1 MMFTSASDPWSAMG
15 APNTGYPNPLP
26 LNDPNTTFAVGSLSP
41 YGTGI
46 PLDGNAPSTMLK
58 QPYSTAYS
66 QPASGYHPEYAS
78 TPSSW
83 QNTQTYHDASKT
95 AKIKLSPILTY
106 APETNVDLKN
116 YYNYLNLTLNKYYP
130 QPPTPPTP
138 PTPPPPPTPPTPIPH
153 PPEPPKCPEI
163 KLPEPPKHKPEK
175 KSNKTN
181 WGLIAGIG
189 AAALGAIFFLPK
201 LFKGK
206 KAEKTVETVKETE
219 PEVCETK
226 TETTNEKST
235 VYTKLEINAHG
246 DPVFVTRNSKGQV
259 TKQEEVHSGTVFK
272 DSTSSLSVEMDRRDP
287 KNVFMKAFNY
297 DVNGQSVQGDASGK
311 ISVGGKPVAAGSSVD
326 LPNGGSV
333 TVSKETGTSD
343 GGFTNQ
349 YQIVIKAPNKTGDG
363 YENITLH
370 ARKNKRGLIMYEFN
384 VAKKSETTNKQ
395 EKVTSGFLLNAFKKE
410 YNNQGVE
417 KDDKKDKDD
426 KDVVIA

>member
-1 MMFTSASDPWSAMG
+1 MG
-15 APNTGYPNPLP
+15 PTNTGSTSPLP
-26 LNDPNTTFAVGSLSP
+26 LGDTSTYAVGSFPP

-46 PLDGNAPSTMLK
+46 PLATTSMT
-58 QPYSTAYS
+58 QPYGNPSA
-66 QPASGYHPEYAS
+66 AGYLGGYYPEYAN
-78 TPSSW
+78 TPSW
-83 QNTQTYHDASKT
+83 PNTQTRITPKIANVTDASS
-95 AKIKLSPILTY
+95 KIF
-106 APETNVDLKN
+106 APETNVDFDFDLKN
-116 YYNYLNLTLNKYYP
+116 YYNYFTLNKYYP
-130 QPPTPPTP
+130 QTPPTP
-138 PTPPPPPTPPTPIPH
+138 PAPPPQPPT

-163 KLPEPPKHKPEK
+163 KLPDPPKHEPEK
-175 KSNKTN
+175 KSKKKGTN
-181 WGLIAGIG
+181 WLPWVLGGAGVIG
-189 AAALGAIFFLPK
+189 LGALLLPK

-206 KAEKTVETVKETE
+206 KAEEKTTETVEKTA

-226 TETTNEKST
+226 TETTDEKST

-272 DSTSSLSVEMDRRDP
+272 DSTSSLSVKMNRDSD
-287 KNVFMKAFNY
+287 KHVFMESFNY
-297 DVNGQSVQGDASGK
+297 DVHGKTVTGDTKGK
-311 ISVGGKPVAAGSSVD
+311 VSVGGKPVAAGSSVD

-384 VAKKSETTNKQ
+384 VAKKSETTNEQ
-395 EKVTSGFLLNAFKKE
+395 EKVTSGFLLDAFKKE

-417 KDDKKDKDD
+417 KDDK
-426 KDVVIA
+426 DVVVA

>member
-15 APNTGYPNPLP
+15 STNTGYPNPLP
-26 LNDPNTTFAVGSLSP
+26 LSDPNTTFAVGSLSP
-41 YGTGI
+41 YGRGI
-46 PLDGNAPSTMLK
+46 PLATTSMTQPSGNPSAT
-58 QPYSTAYS
+58 
-66 QPASGYHPEYAS
+66 GYLGGYYPEYAN

-83 QNTQTYHDASKT
+83 QNTQNYTDASKT
-95 AKIKLSPILTY
+95 ANVTDASSQIF

-138 PTPPPPPTPPTPIPH
+138 PTPPQPPT

-163 KLPEPPKHKPEK
+163 KLPDPPKHKPETK
-175 KSNKTN
+175 LKNKGTN

-206 KAEKTVETVKETE
+206 KAEKTVETVKETA

-226 TETTNEKST
+226 TETTD
-235 VYTKLEINAHG
+235 EINAHG

-297 DVNGQSVQGDASGK
+297 DVNGQSVKGDASGK
-311 ISVGGKPVAAGSSVD
+311 VSVGGKTVKPGDSEA

-384 VAKKSETTNKQ
+384 VAKKSETTNEQ
-395 EKVTSGFLLNAFKKE
+395 EKVTSGFLLDAFKKE

-417 KDDKKDKDD
+417 KDDKKDKD
-426 KDVVIA
+426 VVVA

>member
-1 MMFTSASDPWSAMG
+1 MG
-15 APNTGYPNPLP
+15 SINTGYPNPLP
-26 LNDPNTTFAVGSLSP
+26 LSDPNTTFAVGSLSP

-46 PLDGNAPSTMLK
+46 SLDGNAP
-58 QPYSTAYS
+58 
-66 QPASGYHPEYAS
+66 S

-83 QNTQTYHDASKT
+83 QNTQNYTDASKIANVT
-95 AKIKLSPILTY
+95 DASSQIF
-106 APETNVDLKN
+106 APETNN
-116 YYNYLNLTLNKYYP
+116 YYKYYLTLNKYYP
-130 QPPTPPTP
+130 QTPPT
-138 PTPPPPPTPPTPIPH
+138 PTPPTPIPP

-163 KLPEPPKHKPEK
+163 KLPEPPQPEPEK
-175 KSNKTN
+175 KPKKKGTN
-181 WGLIAGIG
+181 WGLIAGLG
-189 AAALGAIFFLPK
+189 AAALGAVFFLPK

-226 TETTNEKST
+226 TETPAKKDT

-246 DPVFVTRNSKGQV
+246 DPIFVTRNSKGQV

-297 DVNGQSVQGDASGK
+297 DVNGQSVKGDASGK
-311 ISVGGKPVAAGSSVD
+311 ISVGGKTVKPGDSEA

-384 VAKKSETTNKQ
+384 VAKKSETTNEQ
-395 EKVTSGFLLNAFKKE
+395 EKVTSGFLLDAFKKE

-417 KDDKKDKDD
+417 KDDKDD
-426 KDVVIA
+426 